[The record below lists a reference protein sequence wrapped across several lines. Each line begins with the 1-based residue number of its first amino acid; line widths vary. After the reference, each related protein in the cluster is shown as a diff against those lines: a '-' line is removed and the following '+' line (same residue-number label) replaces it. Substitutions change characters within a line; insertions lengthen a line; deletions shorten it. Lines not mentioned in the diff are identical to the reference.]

1 LITVVTPGTFTTIQD
16 IGRKGFQRLGVP
28 ESGAMDIFSFK
39 AGNLLVGNDHN
50 LPSLEMTLF
59 GPELY
64 FEDSAVIA
72 VTGADL
78 SPKINGK
85 KVKNWSTI
93 KINPKSTLTFD
104 GPVSNGGRGY
114 LSINGGFSSPNLNK
128 ILGSFSTYVPANFGG
143 YLGRPLLEGD
153 SFINNSE
160 KAFKNTQ
167 QLKSPPVFHDKET
180 LRVVLGPQD
189 DRFFDS
195 SINEL
200 LSSEYQI
207 TPDSDRI
214 GCRLSG
220 PKLIH
225 NDGPDVISDGNTFG
239 TIQIPGSGEPIIL
252 LSDRGTT
259 GGYTKI
265 ASVISAD
272 WSRLAQL
279 VPGCTVKFQE
289 VSLEQAYQF
298 KQEEENILNS
308 LREIPLNVPEYKIDG
323 KKIEILSSTGES
335 INLEKQENTKYIL
348 EVEVN
353 KVNQEFE
360 IEMRT

>member
-1 LITVVTPGTFTTIQD
+1 
-16 IGRKGFQRLGVP
+16 
-28 ESGAMDIFSFK
+28 M
-39 AGNLLVGNDHN
+39 
-50 LPSLEMTLF
+50 
-59 GPELY
+59 
-64 FEDSAVIA
+64 
-72 VTGADL
+72 
-78 SPKINGK
+78 
-85 KVKNWSTI
+85 
-93 KINPKSTLTFD
+93 TFD

-335 INLEKQENTKYIL
+335 INIEKQENTKYIL